1 MKYFGKTN
9 YYGRFDTW
17 TCEPTESAKMATH
30 NKDKYENVQPSARL
44 NYWLFEKIE
53 TPKLYCYIYMHC

>member
-30 NKDKYENVQPSARL
+30 NKDKYENVQPHV
-44 NYWLFEKIE
+44 N
-53 TPKLYCYIYMHC
+53 